1 MRPTQLNQLLPLL
14 SPSDGLMLL
23 AGAAVVVGCFVSFW
37 QDGIAETVVIRANGQ
52 VFATL
57 SLRHDRRIEVPGPL
71 GMTEVQIAGGRVRI
85 LRDPSPR
92 QYCVRQGWLSRPGQ
106 TALCLPNRTAIDIPR
121 RHAPYDSLNF

>member
-1 MRPTQLNQLLPLL
+1 
-14 SPSDGLMLL
+14 MLL

-71 GMTEVQIAGGRVRI
+71 GTTEVQIAGGRVRI

-92 QYCVRQGWLSRPGQ
+92 QYCVRQGWLSRPG
-106 TALCLPNRTAIDIPR
+106 R
-121 RHAPYDSLNF
+121 RVVSSTWATSRVRSSQRSRGRMASR